1 MFAMTKQG
9 TKRLNGA
16 KRYVPHLL
24 IGALV
29 GMLCTVCPAMGADS
43 LSGTTAGGYGRLTF
57 TLDGGAPRAQ
67 VSGSVLVLTFP
78 GKTTLKSSDIVR
90 AMPGY
95 VSNGR
100 VDADGKTF
108 RFALT
113 QPLRVQTSSAGG
125 KTAVDLMPPG
135 FKGNPPPLRGIAKKS
150 DKEDGIT
157 EKAVDMDDLQLLK
170 VRSGAYR
177 NFTRVVFDWPRTVS
191 YSVSAAPGRLRLR
204 FGAPIKPD
212 FSAMERAMP
221 PWVKPAGWH
230 VEGAS
235 TIIDLTT
242 DSDSG
247 YHDFRDGAHVVV
259 DILAPK
265 TDAGAY
271 LPPGT
276 ARPGVSSFRD
286 KDKNASMSVAQADEI
301 HQAATKLNNP
311 KMPSPQV
318 VAADGKPTATPTGS
332 VQVQG
337 RATRDGAELS
347 IPGAASRGVA
357 AFARGNTAWIV
368 LQGAPTLDIS
378 KLKGQQSGI
387 LESADTVTSNGVS
400 VLRLTL
406 KKPGHVSVAAD
417 NGNLRVTLGG
427 QLPNNVQNITF
438 TRGQDDAARAALIA
452 SLEGAGKTV
461 TLNDPGAKDKLIA
474 IPGTLGQA
482 VLAERGFVDFTMLP
496 TAAGIVIEP
505 FVDDLSIAITA
516 PRVEITRGGG
526 LSLSQG
532 GAGGEQSFQPA
543 TASESSFLDYAHWGR
558 MTGGSFLATER
569 NLREQS
575 GKAHGSGQTHADP
588 AHTNPSRL
596 NLARFYLA
604 NDFGAEALGLVNL
617 MQTGNNDNATPEAIQ
632 MQLMRAAAN
641 YQMGRYKD
649 ARTALADSA
658 LDSDRHVALW
668 RGLIDAA
675 LENYESAAANFER
688 AAPVI
693 NRYRSDVQARVRLA
707 AAEAALAAGRRED
720 IKKQLGMLPTDVPE
734 TLKPQVDLVRAR
746 YYMMLG
752 DKKAADPLFAAVE
765 SSADQRAAAQ
775 ALYYRIDAGLQS
787 GQIPVQQAINALER
801 LRFRWRGDNIEIRTL
816 NKLASLYFKQKKWR
830 EGLRDLRVAAKYFP
844 GSDAAGRAQ
853 DQMRTLFSDL
863 FLRGKADSIPPPDAL
878 GLFYDFIEL
887 TPIGPDGDEMIR
899 HMADRLT
906 AVDLLAPAADLLQ
919 YQVTQRLDGMARA
932 QVAAK
937 LAAVQLMDRKPQAA
951 LETLTTTQISAMP
964 DDVAHQRLLLQARA
978 LADLKRWDEALDLI
992 GVDKS
997 ADADRFRADVYWKS
1011 GNWPAAALRTE
1022 QGLGNRWNDAEP
1034 LNDDERQQVLRAA
1047 VAYALAGD
1055 EASLN
1060 RVRARYTAKM
1070 NTSADGKAF
1079 GIVTQRT
1086 DMRGLAFRQAA
1097 AQVAAIDTL
1106 KGYMKELER
1115 PAAAAKPQQQAK
1127 R

>member
-1 MFAMTKQG
+1 MFAMIKQG
-9 TKRLNGA
+9 TMRLNGA
-16 KRYVPHLL
+16 KRHISYLL
-24 IGALV
+24 IIALT
-29 GMLCTVCPAMGADS
+29 GILCAVCPIMAADS
-43 LSGTTAGGYGRLTF
+43 LSGTSNGGYGRLTF
-57 TLDGGAPRAQ
+57 TMDGGGVPRAQ
-67 VSGSVLVLTFP
+67 ISGSVLVLTFP
-78 GKTTLKSSDIVR
+78 NKTTLKSSDIVR

-95 VSNGR
+95 ISSGR

-113 QPLRVQTSSAGG
+113 QPLRTQTSSAGG
-125 KTAVDLMPPG
+125 RAAVDLIPPG
-135 FKGNPPPLRGIAKKS
+135 FKGNPPPLRGVAKNS
-150 DKEDGIT
+150 GKEENIT
-157 EKAVDMDDLQLLK
+157 EKAVNMDELQLLK

-191 YSVSAAPGRLRLR
+191 YSVSAAPGRIRLR

-230 VEGAS
+230 VEGTS
-235 TIIDLTT
+235 TIVDLTT

-271 LPPGT
+271 QPPGT

-286 KDKNASMSVAQADEI
+286 TGKSASMTVAQADEI
-301 HQAATKLNNP
+301 HQTASKLNNP
-311 KMPSPQV
+311 KMPPPQV
-318 VAADGKPTATPTGS
+318 TDADGQHAAAPSGT

-337 RATRDGAELS
+337 KATQNSAELS
-347 IPGAASRGVA
+347 IPGAATHGVA
-357 AFARGNTAWIV
+357 AFARGNTAWVV
-368 LQGAPTLDIS
+368 LQGGASLDIS
-378 KLKGQQSGI
+378 KLKGQQSGL
-387 LESADTVTSNGVS
+387 LESADSVTSNGVS

-406 KKPGHVSVAAD
+406 KKPAHISVSAD
-417 NGNLRVTLGG
+417 NGNLRVSLGG
-427 QLPNNVQNITF
+427 QLPNSVQGVTLS
-438 TRGQDDAARAALIA
+438 RGQDDAARAALIA

-461 TLNDPGAKDKLIA
+461 ALNDPGAKDKLIA

-482 VLAERGFVDFTMLP
+482 VLAERSFVDFTMLP

-505 FVDDLSIAITA
+505 FVDDLAITITA
-516 PRVEITRGGG
+516 PRVEITRMAG
-526 LSLSQG
+526 LALSQG

-543 TASESSFLDYAHWGR
+543 TASEASFLDYAHWGR
-558 MTGGSFLATER
+558 MTGGSFLATQR
-569 NLREQS
+569 NLRDQAIR
-575 GKAHGSGQTHADP
+575 AHGSSQA
-588 AHTNPSRL
+588 RL
-596 NLARFYLA
+596 NQARFYLA
-604 NDFGAEALGLVNL
+604 NDFGAEALGLINL
-617 MQTGNNDNATPEAIQ
+617 MQAGNTANTSPEGIQ
-632 MQLMRAAAN
+632 LQIMRAAAD

-688 AAPVI
+688 AEPVI
-693 NRYRSDVQARVRLA
+693 RKYRNDVQARVRLA
-707 AAEAALAAGRRED
+707 AAEAALAVGHRED
-720 IKKQLGMLPTDVPE
+720 VKKQLGLLPADVPE
-734 TLKPQVDLVRAR
+734 NLKPQVDLVRAR

-765 SSADQRAAAQ
+765 GGADPHAAAQ

-787 GQIPVQQAINALER
+787 GQIPAQQAINALER
-801 LRFRWRGDNIEIRTL
+801 LRFRWRGDNLEIQTL
-816 NKLASLYFKQKKWR
+816 NKLAALYFRQKKWR
-830 EGLRDLRVAAKYFP
+830 DGLHDLRIVGKYFT
-844 GSDAAGRAQ
+844 GSDAANRAQ
-853 DQMRTLFSDL
+853 DQMRSLFSDL
-863 FLRGKADSIPPPDAL
+863 FLRGRADSLPPPDAL
-878 GLFYDFIEL
+878 GLFYDFIDL

-906 AVDLLAPAADLLQ
+906 AVDLMGPAADLLQ

-951 LETLTTTQISAMP
+951 LETLTSTQISAMP
-964 DDVAHQRLLLQARA
+964 DDVAHQRVLLQARA
-978 LADLKRWDEALDLI
+978 LADMKRWDDALDLI

-1034 LNDDERQQVLRAA
+1034 LSDDERQQVLRAA

-1060 RVRARYTAKM
+1060 RVRARYTTKM
-1070 NTSADGKAF
+1070 NATPDGKAF

-1115 PAAAAKPQQQAK
+1115 PAAKPVAQKQAK